1 MRRERAPSGLWAVA
15 YLTVRRVLRLVALV
29 ARSRGAKQIELLA
42 LHHEVACWTLT
53 GEAGHQGASA
63 MDERE
68 TLAPR
73 QVIQGLRPSRYHEGG
88 ARRGSLSTVGMLSR
102 DEKGT
107 RGHLLGWNPR
117 AIFTTP
123 IALGST

>member
-1 MRRERAPSGLWAVA
+1 
-15 YLTVRRVLRLVALV
+15 
-29 ARSRGAKQIELLA
+29 
-42 LHHEVACWTLT
+42 
-53 GEAGHQGASA
+53 

-88 ARRGSLSTVGMLSR
+88 ARRGSLSRVGMLSR

-117 AIFTTP
+117 AILTTP
-123 IALGST
+123 VRAELRMSAGP